1 MSSIDEERANPV
13 GWPVE
18 YVQVGFP
25 PRPGRQS
32 HTPQLN
38 PVGPHADAEDPP
50 LRDPVSMLMDEKL
63 RAALSEPHASQ
74 LGFTPSE

>member
-1 MSSIDEERANPV
+1 MSSIDEKRASLI
-13 GWPVE
+13 GWPV
-18 YVQVGFP
+18 VIPQVGFP